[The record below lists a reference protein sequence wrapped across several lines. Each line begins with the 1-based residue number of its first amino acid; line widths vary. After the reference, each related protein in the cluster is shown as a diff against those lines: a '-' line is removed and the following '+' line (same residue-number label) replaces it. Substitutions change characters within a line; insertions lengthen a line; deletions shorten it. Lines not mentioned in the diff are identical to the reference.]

1 MTERGVWVAVL
12 HISTRT
18 AEKIAS
24 RHHLTRDE
32 VRDAV
37 VCVSGLTFAW
47 HSHPD
52 RGDRI
57 IISVEIRGRPALV
70 VLYPTNDAAGDAW
83 SLGSAYFVDL

>member
-1 MTERGVWVAVL
+1 MTGRGVWVAVL
-12 HISTRT
+12 HISART

-24 RHHLTRDE
+24 RHQLTSDE

-52 RGDRI
+52 RGDRV
-57 IISVEIRGRPALV
+57 IISVQIRGRPALI
-70 VLYPTNDAAGDAW
+70 VLYPASDAAGDAW
-83 SLGSAYFVDL
+83 HLGSAYFVDV